1 MLPLPT
7 EAAIEAVN
15 VSTDRRHPF
24 HTYKDRNRFIQFGF
38 IQQNI
43 VVDIDDLER
52 DMAISN
58 GKGSLRHWCLGY
70 GQCFS
75 VISISWYNS
84 LIQQH
89 KQAYLFLSYFWSSAI
104 IQTPIW
110 LGRSSKNIYIDE
122 PKSRNHIAID
132 SLPKSLTFRTKCR
145 NHRIIKKINKWNNA
159 VG

>member
-1 MLPLPT
+1 M
-7 EAAIEAVN
+7 AA
-15 VSTDRRHPF
+15 SWCCHYRQRLLLRLWTFLRTDAIPSIPIK
-24 HTYKDRNRFIQFGF
+24 TATDSYNLDLYNK
-38 IQQNI
+38 NI

-132 SLPKSLTFRTKCR
+132 SLSKSLTFRTKCR
-145 NHRIIKKINKWNNA
+145 NHRIIKKINK
-159 VG
+159 